1 MSYGNF
7 MNLSF
12 ENSRNFAAGTKI
24 SCKMSNL
31 TELKTLVLTVFGLLT
46 SMFSPIKDFMLAM
59 LILLTVNLFFGIA
72 SAVSKGEKWSWK
84 KASMFFVFCGG
95 LFFTFA
101 SMFAVG
107 HFLHNDAEAAMC
119 VKYACLIGLWVFGTN
134 ILKNWRSMLSPG
146 TATYKFVD
154 ILLYVLTVQF
164 VEKLPFVKKWQ
175 EEQQPEPQRTTLDK
189 DEN

>member
-1 MSYGNF
+1 
-7 MNLSF
+7 MN
-12 ENSRNFAAGTKI
+12 
-24 SCKMSNL
+24 NL

-84 KASMFFVFCGG
+84 KASIFLVFCGG

-101 SMFAVG
+101 SMFSVG

-119 VKYACLIGLWVFGTN
+119 VKYVCLIALWVFGTN
-134 ILKNWRSMLSPG
+134 ILRNWRSMLRPG

-175 EEQQPEPQRTTLDK
+175 EEQQLEPQRTTLDK
-189 DEN
+189 YNN

>member
-1 MSYGNF
+1 
-7 MNLSF
+7 MN
-12 ENSRNFAAGTKI
+12 
-24 SCKMSNL
+24 NL
-31 TELKTLVLTVFGLLT
+31 TEIKTLVVTLFGLLA

-72 SAVSKGEKWSWK
+72 SAVANGERWSWK

-95 LFFTFA
+95 LFFCFA

-107 HFLHNDAEAAMC
+107 HFLHNDAEAALC
-119 VKYACLIGLWVFGTN
+119 VKYACFIAVWVFGTN
-134 ILKNWRSMLSPG
+134 ILKNWRKMLHKG

-175 EEQQPEPQRTTLDK
+175 EENEPQHTVSNTD
-189 DEN
+189 DN